1 MCPWNLLLEYFG
13 QHVSLC
19 SFIPLGSLPLWMSV
33 FSAAPPLALVCS
45 GTPPA
50 VGGNTSKK
58 LQFAATVLVA
68 CYCPQWATLA
78 RGSRLTPTPG
88 LLFISV
94 PCSTSRAWWWCCTS
108 RAWWWCCTSR
118 AWQCSTPKVG
128 WYALLREHGGDAL
141 LLVCQSSTQR
151 GRSTLQSILRARSS
165 PSLMAV
171 RLSSA
176 GVSPDSLIDGISSS
190 SSSIVAV

>member
-118 AWQCSTPKVG
+118 AWQCSTPKVWWYICSTSRAWG
-128 WYALLREHGGDAL
+128 W
-141 LLVCQSSTQR
+141 C
-151 GRSTLQSILRARSS
+151 STLSVLVLYSKREIHFAIYSESEIFALF
-165 PSLMAV
+165 
-171 RLSSA
+171 
-176 GVSPDSLIDGISSS
+176 DGC
-190 SSSIVAV
+190 